1 MLTKRAFELLQI
13 MVDSETAPVE
23 DDGYDR
29 TEIICEGAI
38 CYLGLDKISYR
49 TVLNLIAHCC
59 ISLNSGEESA
69 RRFSINGT
77 GRAALADP
85 GVPDRVRLAI
95 LAQKP
100 VDHLGNPL
108 EISLN
113 PNS

>member
-1 MLTKRAFELLQI
+1 MLTKRAFEILQI
-13 MVDSETAPVE
+13 MVDSETVPVD

-29 TEIICEGAI
+29 TEIMCEGAI
-38 CYLGLDKISYR
+38 CYLGMDKISYR
-49 TVLNLIAHCC
+49 TVLNLIEHCC

-77 GRAALADP
+77 GRAALTDP
-85 GVPDRVRLAI
+85 NVPDRVRLAI

-100 VDHLGNPL
+100 VDHLGNP
-108 EISLN
+108 IDVSFP